1 MSITAKVSVGAPESF
16 KATREQAYF
25 WTIVLILGVIVA
37 CAIGAW
43 FYIDAFL
50 VDASLVG
57 P

>member
-25 WTIVLILGVIVA
+25 WTIALILGVIVA

-43 FYIDAFL
+43 FYVDAPL
-50 VDASLVG
+50 VDPSLVG